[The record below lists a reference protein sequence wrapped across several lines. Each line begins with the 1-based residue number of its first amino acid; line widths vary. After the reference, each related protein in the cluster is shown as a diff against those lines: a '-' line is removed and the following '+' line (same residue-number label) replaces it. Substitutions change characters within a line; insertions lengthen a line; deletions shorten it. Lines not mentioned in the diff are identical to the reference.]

1 MKIKN
6 KSVKPI
12 CFGDITVLP
21 GETKTVLDIYKDAVD
36 FYVKMGYVV
45 EVEKK
50 AATTKNTSKT
60 DGKNSSKTA
69 DSALSEDD
77 AGGSAREA

>member
-60 DGKNSSKTA
+60 A